1 MWQTIIMRS
10 FKIIWYLYHP
20 IIRWIFSLLTN
31 IQIPFLILE
40 RNSKTFKPVNYI
52 IGQITFQIQNTLFKM
67 VLKVSISSIFIFSF
81 DQKISYK
88 SCLHGNHKRIHHLI
102 KTCLVSWENAKVV
115 SWENIQTLFLIDLL
129 PRNFLMTRCL
139 QKIMAL
145 REIWLF
151 YYFPK
156 TTFLLWLSKWIPI
169 SLNVQV

>member
-1 MWQTIIMRS
+1 MHYISMVWSKYQTFLMWQPIIMKS
-10 FKIIWYLYHP
+10 F
-20 IIRWIFSLLTN
+20 
-31 IQIPFLILE
+31 
-40 RNSKTFKPVNYI
+40 
-52 IGQITFQIQNTLFKM
+52 FQIQNTLFKM
-67 VLKVSISSIFIFSF
+67 VLKVSMSSIFIFSF

-129 PRNFLMTRCL
+129 PQNFLMTRSL

-169 SLNVQV
+169 SLNAQV